1 MYWPPV
7 VHGVL
12 TNSTQLVPTGSAA
25 LGLFLLVPAQP
36 TTSSLGLATT
46 SSGLGQDY
54 YGDVELE
61 RSWSEREAA
70 WMPAQLCCLTV
81 WPWISP
87 FPSLGPVGPF
97 TIVRAGLEG
106 WWAV

>member
-70 WMPAQLCCLTV
+70 WMPGSALLPHCVALDK
-81 WPWISP
+81 
-87 FPSLGPVGPF
+87 SLPLSGPC
-97 TIVRAGLEG
+97 RSLHYSEGL
-106 WWAV
+106 A